1 MEKMVLTDDYVRDNF
16 FGLSFSRQLKLLEIC
31 SNDLKD
37 TDYYDY
43 FNGVFNKYSSVILKL
58 EDFKE
63 NFCKF
68 DDSGRANLREIIINC
83 RERVNSSNRFNMN
96 RNKFFLECSSDL
108 YDSLYYASKIDD
120 FALDKYIYDSFS
132 YDKERRVQLAFN
144 LAYNYSCIRDMNF
157 KQLLNLCGSNS
168 GFFNGEVKSLSK
180 DFYSLYLSLD
190 TVQKMTYIWYMS
202 HLNPCVNS
210 DELEIGDYKGFS
222 GDSEFVNPGVFN
234 NKKHLIKNK
243 NLYDKFSK
251 KFKLD

>member
-1 MEKMVLTDDYVRDNF
+1 MENKILTDDYIRDNF
-16 FGLSFSRQLKLLEIC
+16 FGLSFSRQFKLLDIC

-43 FNGVFNKYSSVILKL
+43 FNVVFSKYTSVISKLK
-58 EDFKE
+58 DFKE
-63 NFCKF
+63 NFCKY
-68 DDSGRANLREIIINC
+68 DDSGRANLREIILNC
-83 RERVNSSNRFNMN
+83 RERVTPGNRVSVN
-96 RNKFFLECSSDL
+96 RNKFFLECDSDL

-120 FALDKYIYDSFS
+120 SAVDKYIYDSYS

-168 GFFNGEVKSLSK
+168 DFFNGEVKSLSK
-180 DFYSLYLSLD
+180 DFYSLYLSMD

-222 GDSEFVNPGVFN
+222 GDSEFVNPGVIN
-234 NKKHLIKNK
+234 NKKYLIEK